1 MLEWDVRERVRK
13 KLYKGG
19 MRGSL
24 WFITFRCVAQNR
36 FRKSR
41 CYTIQHTGNEKQVR
55 RKDQE
60 GWSGRQW
67 TGRNYYLISLWALSG
82 GQQKK
87 MNCNIWN
94 LGVFQ
99 WPLQSAFNREK
110 HTDSTRK
117 RTHARTHTLLQQSLD
132 TSTYVLIWMLMKIR
146 NSFMSYL
153 KWYLMDLMNKKV
165 YRIGSVMV
173 LYCFLTDV
181 LAQKFIQLWKKII
194 VFSAMAR
201 DTCIPLYIFISYDS
215 TLIITICVSMC
226 VGVRLSS
233 IRAHAQNRSSLRSNI

>member
-41 CYTIQHTGNEKQVR
+41 CYTIQHTGNEKKVR

-117 RTHARTHTLLQQSLD
+117 CTHARTHTLLQQPLD

-153 KWYLMDLMNKKV
+153 KWYLMDLMIKK
-165 YRIGSVMV
+165 YIG
-173 LYCFLTDV
+173 
-181 LAQKFIQLWKKII
+181 
-194 VFSAMAR
+194 
-201 DTCIPLYIFISYDS
+201 
-215 TLIITICVSMC
+215 
-226 VGVRLSS
+226 
-233 IRAHAQNRSSLRSNI
+233 